1 MQLNWL
7 IILSTGIIPLIVG
20 GIWYGPLFGKTWM
33 KVAGMSEEK
42 IAGSNMLVIFGTTLV
57 MGIFLATGL
66 APIVIHQ
73 MGAFAALQNVG
84 VAEPGSEAHAFFA
97 DFISKYGGEF
107 RTFRHGAL
115 HGFITGL
122 LIFFS
127 VITTNAL
134 FERKGFTYIM
144 LNTGFWTICAM
155 IMGGIICAFA

>member
-1 MQLNWL
+1 MELNWI
-7 IILSTGIIPLIVG
+7 IILATGIIPLIIG
-20 GIWYGPLFGKTWM
+20 GLWYGPLFGKVWM
-33 KVAGMSEEK
+33 KAAEMSEDK

-57 MGIFLATGL
+57 MGIFLAVGL
-66 APIVIHQ
+66 TPIVIHQ

-84 VAEPGSEAHAFFA
+84 VMDQGSEAYVFMN
-97 DFISKYGGEF
+97 DFMSKYGSEF

-115 HGFITGL
+115 HGFISGI

-127 VITTNAL
+127 IITTNAL
-134 FERKGFTYIM
+134 FERKSITYIL